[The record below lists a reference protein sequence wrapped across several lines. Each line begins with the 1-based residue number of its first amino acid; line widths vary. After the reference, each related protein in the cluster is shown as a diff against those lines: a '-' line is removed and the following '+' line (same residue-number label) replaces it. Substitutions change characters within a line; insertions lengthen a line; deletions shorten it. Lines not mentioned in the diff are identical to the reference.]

1 MAYIEKETEVP
12 EDIVDT
18 THKIWKSYSQKRD
31 VWALQAQEDKEFRLG
46 RQWTAEQQRILLE
59 RGQAPLV
66 VNRIH
71 PAVEAAKALL
81 TSGKPQFR
89 VSPREDSDNKVAQ
102 VFNGLLEYMWYVSDG
117 NQALRNVIDD
127 YYVMGMGAMMV
138 YIDPLKDYGRGEVC
152 IKDVDPLDVYIDPN
166 SREKLGDDAENII
179 VSRLFTK
186 EQAMQMYPMYKDA
199 IKNATSD
206 LDTDRPTTSRVDDK
220 GIVFPEDTQTKT
232 DASWGENSEYIR
244 GYERYYKIWVKR
256 FHIKN
261 NVDKTEEVMLE
272 EEMSE
277 YMARPAIRVNGQ
289 VITNA
294 EKAKGI
300 IDQLMMKY
308 EQGVQAAEM
317 EDEMDAPPMPQIEE
331 LSHADLVE
339 EGLIETVSVPVQR
352 VKMCVIMGDQYLYS
366 RILPVENYPIVFFM
380 NIHNRTPYPVSDVR
394 MVKDLQ
400 EYINKTRSLIVAHA
414 TTSTNTKILIPS
426 GSVDMQDFENRW
438 AQPGVAIEVD
448 MDQGAPQP
456 IQPTP
461 LPNTLYQ
468 NEQVAKTD
476 IDHALGLYEL
486 MQGNSEAAPHTYK
499 ATVSLDEFGQ
509 RKIKSKLQD
518 IESGLVRIARVAIP
532 IMQQLYQAEKVVR
545 IVQPNNSITEY
556 AINKKLYDDK
566 SGELNVINDIS
577 RGAFD
582 VVVITGSTLPTNRFA
597 QLEMYMDAY
606 EKGIIDKQEVLKKT
620 EVFDMEGVLTRTDI
634 VGKLQGELEQASEE
648 IKKLKGDRQTR
659 EREVYHAKQRAE
671 LEKFKAD
678 LDKVSTQG
686 KASGRLFE
694 KRLDDALGQVKSEV
708 REAVRSSKQNAKP
721 SKS

>member
-18 THKIWKSYSQKRD
+18 TKKIWKSYSQKRD

-199 IKNATSD
+199 IKTATSD

-277 YMARPAIRVNGQ
+277 YMSRPAIRVNGQ

-317 EDEMDAPPMPQIEE
+317 DDEADAPPMPQIEE
-331 LSHADLVE
+331 LTHADLIE

-394 MVKDLQ
+394 MVKDMQ
-400 EYINKTRSLIVAHA
+400 EYINKTRSLIIAHA

-438 AQPGVAIEVD
+438 AQPGVAIEVA

-461 LPNTLYQ
+461 LPNT
-468 NEQVAKTD
+468 
-476 IDHALGLYEL
+476 
-486 MQGNSEAAPHTYK
+486 
-499 ATVSLDEFGQ
+499 
-509 RKIKSKLQD
+509 
-518 IESGLVRIARVAIP
+518 
-532 IMQQLYQAEKVVR
+532 
-545 IVQPNNSITEY
+545 
-556 AINKKLYDDK
+556 
-566 SGELNVINDIS
+566 
-577 RGAFD
+577 
-582 VVVITGSTLPTNRFA
+582 
-597 QLEMYMDAY
+597 
-606 EKGIIDKQEVLKKT
+606 
-620 EVFDMEGVLTRTDI
+620 
-634 VGKLQGELEQASEE
+634 
-648 IKKLKGDRQTR
+648 
-659 EREVYHAKQRAE
+659 
-671 LEKFKAD
+671 
-678 LDKVSTQG
+678 
-686 KASGRLFE
+686 
-694 KRLDDALGQVKSEV
+694 
-708 REAVRSSKQNAKP
+708 
-721 SKS
+721 